1 MNMRTRSV
9 LRPAAGLLLFVSVL
23 GLAVYAGAQPASPPA
38 DRRGGDQFVSIDF
51 NNVDINLFIKFISEL
66 TGTNFVVDP
75 NVKGRVTIISPAR
88 ISLDEAYRVFESVL
102 EVNGFTTV
110 KSGEIVKVLPAP
122 EARTRNI
129 QTLLEQERA
138 TPEDKVVTQLI
149 PLRFADPEE
158 VKRLLT
164 PLVSKNSVILGY
176 APANTLIITDVQS
189 NIQRLMKILKQIDI
203 PGSGQQI
210 SVIQLHYADAARLAT
225 QVLNNLFKPTGAPRP
240 QGAPIEKQPVIVA
253 DDRTGTIVVLASEAD
268 TLRIK
273 QLIALLDREP
283 QRGRGKINVYY
294 CEHASAEDLAKVL
307 QEIPSQQAGSGV
319 VSGAGALAATAGGG
333 TGAMASRAPTA
344 VVMGKVQIN
353 ADKATNSLIIM
364 ADKEDYE
371 VVEAVIRKLDI
382 PRSMVYI
389 ESLIME
395 VNATKAMDLGIQW
408 QMFDRTDVNN
418 TNVLYGG
425 AFSQKGG
432 VLNPAN
438 ALGAGLT
445 LGVLTQPFTFGGIT
459 LSNISAIIN
468 AVKTDDNFQ
477 ILSTPQILT
486 TDNDEARITVGE
498 NRPFQTRAT
507 TDLSGGTYE
516 SFEYRDVGKIL
527 KITPHVSEGRNV
539 RLKLSLEVTSLDR
552 LATSQTGLTATRPVT
567 NKRTIDTTV
576 LVQDNHTIVIGG
588 LIDDN
593 RNENETKIPGLGDIP
608 LLSWLFKTQSTANQK
623 TNLFVFLTPRVVKS
637 PAEADRLMSD
647 KRQEQPVPAP
657 VPQAAP
663 SEPPGGIRLYQVN

>member
-1 MNMRTRSV
+1 MNLRTRYRV
-9 LRPAAGLLLFVSVL
+9 RPAAGFLLFLCVL
-23 GLAVYAGAQPASPPA
+23 GMAAFAGAQGAPPPP
-38 DRRGGDQFVSIDF
+38 DRRAADQFVSIDF

-110 KSGEIVKVLPAP
+110 KSGEIVKILPAP

-176 APANTLIITDVQS
+176 TPANTLIITDVQS
-189 NIQRLMKILKQIDI
+189 NIQRLMKILKQIDV
-203 PGSGQQI
+203 PGSGQQL
-210 SVIQLHYADAARLAT
+210 SVIPLQYADASRLAT

-253 DDRTGTIVVLASEAD
+253 DERTSTIIVLASEAD
-268 TLRIK
+268 TMRIK
-273 QLIALLDREP
+273 QLITLLDRETP
-283 QRGRGKINVYY
+283 RGKGKINVYY
-294 CEHASAEDLAKVL
+294 CEHANAEDLAKVL
-307 QEIPSQQAGSGV
+307 QEIPSQQAGTGV
-319 VSGAGALAATAGGG
+319 VSGAGAVAAGGVG
-333 TGAMASRAPTA
+333 GGATISRGPTA

-371 VVEAVIRKLDI
+371 IVEGVIRKLDI

-395 VNATKAMDLGIQW
+395 VNATKGMDLGIQW
-408 QMFDRTDVNN
+408 QLFDRTDVNN
-418 TNVLYGG
+418 KSVLYGG
-425 AFSQKGG
+425 AFSQAGG
-432 VLNPAN
+432 ILNPAT
-438 ALGAGLT
+438 ALGTGLT
-445 LGVLTQPFTFGGIT
+445 VGVLSSPFTFGGIT
-459 LSNISAIIN
+459 LSNVSAIIN
-468 AVKTDDNFQ
+468 AVKTDDNFH

-486 TDNDEARITVGE
+486 TDNEEARITVGE

-507 TDLSGGTYE
+507 TDVSGGTYE

-552 LATSQTGLTATRPVT
+552 LATATTGTNSTRPVT

-576 LVQDNHTIVIGG
+576 LVQDNNTVVIGG

-593 RNENETKIPGLGDIP
+593 RNENTTGIPGLSDIP
-608 LLSWLFKTQSTANQK
+608 LLGWLFRNQSNASQK
-623 TNLFVFLTPRVVKS
+623 TNLYVFLTPKVVKS
-637 PAEADRLMSD
+637 PDEANRILSE
-647 KRQEQPVPAP
+647 KRQTQPVPAP
-657 VPQAAP
+657 VPQAPP